1 MPTTPKLLLLTTSDE
16 HWVWLNEACT
26 DKFLVI
32 KESGNFESVAQRVKL
47 VGPRVAVVD
56 FTADSEFDPLTVV
69 EQLHTIEPKLPV
81 LALGRKSAAE
91 TLMIALRAGAKDFI
105 DLDAPNNDAQQ
116 ILLRSDEQSE
126 AKIDTGQQGHVVAVL
141 GSRAGVG
148 ATTFSVNLAAQ
159 LRRHS
164 GNEILLLD
172 FGLPLGD
179 GQIHLPCEEKQGTM
193 DFVECVR
200 NVRRFDSNLARTAFK
215 RNPETGLALLS
226 LPRNIADLREIS
238 SQDALK
244 FLNLIKSFFAT
255 AVIDLCGFT
264 NHDFVA
270 NLLYTADTIIVLT
283 DQCVPKVVSC
293 SELLKAL
300 ADRGVNSDRI
310 NLVFNQHDASLSLTA
325 DHVVGKLNPKRW
337 FTIPSRRSQL
347 IEAVNLGRVL
357 SLSDPRDPYSKAVH
371 HIASEVGLMS
381 SAASSS
387 APAIASLT
395 DGLSGLLRQWSKR

>member
-1 MPTTPKLLLLTTSDE
+1 MPATSKLLLLTASNP
-16 HWVWLNEACT
+16 HWVWLNEVCA

-32 KESGNFESVAQRVKL
+32 KESGNFEAVAQRVKL
-47 VGPRVAVVD
+47 VGPKVAVVD
-56 FTADSEFDPLTVV
+56 FTAESEFDPLTVV
-69 EQLHTIEPKLPV
+69 EQLRTIEPKLPI
-81 LALGRKSAAE
+81 LALGRKSTAE
-91 TLMIALRAGAKDFI
+91 TLMIALRAGAKDF
-105 DLDAPNNDAQQ
+105 LDIEAPAAEAQI
-116 ILLRSDEQSE
+116 ILQRTEDQSV
-126 AKIDTGQQGHVVAVL
+126 ATVDTAQQGHVVAVL

-159 LRRHS
+159 LRK
-164 GNEILLLD
+164 NNDNDILLLD

-244 FLNLIKSFFAT
+244 FLSLIKSFFGT

-270 NLLYTADTIIVLT
+270 NLLYTADTIIVVT

-293 SELLKAL
+293 SELFKAL
-300 ADRGVNSDRI
+300 ADRGVSSDRI
-310 NLVFNQHDASLSLTA
+310 NLVFNQYDGGLSLTA
-325 DHVVGKLNPKRW
+325 DHIVGKLNPKRH
-337 FTIPSRRSQL
+337 FSIPSRRSQL
-347 IEAVNLGRVL
+347 IESVNLGRVL
-357 SLSDPRDPYSKAVH
+357 SLADPRDPYSKAVA
-371 HIASEVGLMS
+371 HIADEIGLMHGGQS
-381 SAASSS
+381 GASPVAGIGNS
-387 APAIASLT
+387 INN
-395 DGLSGLLRQWSKR
+395 LLRQWRK